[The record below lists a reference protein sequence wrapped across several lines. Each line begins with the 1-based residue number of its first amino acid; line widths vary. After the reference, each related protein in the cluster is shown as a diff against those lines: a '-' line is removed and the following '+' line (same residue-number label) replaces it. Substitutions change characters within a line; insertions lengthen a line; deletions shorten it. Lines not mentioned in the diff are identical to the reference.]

1 MIKLQDVSKVYGD
14 HLAVDKVSLEIG
26 RGQKHVLIG
35 TSGSG
40 KTTLLKMIN
49 KLVPKS
55 SGKIFVE
62 EKDTDDWED
71 VALRRS
77 FGYVIQDVGLF
88 PHYTIAQN
96 IGIVPGILKWTSE
109 RVKERTLE
117 VLGMVGLTEKFL
129 DMYPSELSG
138 GQQQRIGIA
147 RALAADPSTLLMD
160 EPFGALDPI
169 TRSDLQDEFRQL
181 RGVAEK
187 TVILVTHDMME
198 AAKLGEVITVLNQ
211 GRVQQ
216 SGSLF
221 ELLFR
226 PANDFVRGFLANQQ
240 DQLELHALP
249 IRALLP
255 WCQPVSTPEKEIK
268 LAAST
273 PLSSLPSEEEIYVQE
288 GEEAYHL
295 SRRQAFSL
303 YYTHRQSIIDKLLKD
318 DGSVY

>member
-109 RVKERTLE
+109 QVKERTLE